1 MSFASRYNRGSKFDI
16 NTDGF
21 KYISLQDLQDP
32 ADLEKVFPLLGIY
45 INKKSKFGDAPVAI
59 IQGFFVNLPKHLN
72 DDVKEMLS
80 DPETVD
86 DIKAGRCGFS
96 IREYDDKTYNRH
108 CYSVEWCD
116 IK

>member
-32 ADLEKVFPLLGIY
+32 ADLGKVFPLLGLY
-45 INKKSKFGDAPVAI
+45 INRKSKFGDAPVAI
-59 IQGFFVNLPKHLN
+59 IAGYFVNLPKHLTE
-72 DDVKEMLS
+72 DVREMLG

-86 DIKAGRCGFS
+86 DIKAGKCGFS

-108 CYSVEWCD
+108 CFSVEWRD

>member
-1 MSFASRYNRGSKFDI
+1 MSFASRFNRGSKFNV

-32 ADLEKVFPLLGIY
+32 DDLEKVFRLLGLY
-45 INKKSKFGDAPVAI
+45 INRKSKFGNAPVAI
-59 IQGFFVNLPKHLN
+59 IDGCFVNLPKHLN
-72 DDVKEMLS
+72 DDVREMLN
-80 DPETVD
+80 DPEIVD

-96 IREYDDKTYNRH
+96 IREYDDPKYNRH
-108 CYSVEWCD
+108 CYSVEWKD